1 MNKRSAK
8 ESKKK
13 ILAAATTI
21 FASQGYAHANIRGI
35 AKAAGISVGGVYLY
49 FKNKEE
55 LYLTMMLGWMDNLND
70 KTLEAIKKI
79 DDPSEALRIFIT
91 ISIDNTQQHKEM
103 IILHER
109 ELGFSFGINVKK
121 HFFRERRQ
129 LITKIINK
137 GIETGIFR
145 SCNAEETA
153 KVIFNIH
160 RGFILSMVIDNEAL
174 FSAKACVDLVLN
186 GLLKKNSGA

>member
-1 MNKRSAK
+1 MNKRTAE
-8 ESKKK
+8 ESKKQ
-13 ILAAATTI
+13 ILAAAGTI
-21 FASQGYAHANIRGI
+21 FAKQGYAHASIRGI

-55 LYLTMMLGWMDNLND
+55 LYLTMMHGWMDNLND
-70 KTLEAIKKI
+70 KTTAALRKI

-91 ISIDNTQQHKEM
+91 LSIDNAQKHKEM
-103 IILHER
+103 IMLHER

-129 LITKIINK
+129 LIARIVSK
-137 GIETGIFR
+137 GIEAGVFR
-145 SCNAEETA
+145 SCNAEEAA

-174 FSAKACVDLVLN
+174 FSAEECVDLVLN
-186 GLLKKNSGA
+186 GLLRRNSE